1 MAAPQKLPAV
11 IRRDGRIT
19 QPAHKTTTAISTAQ
33 MHHDSSLTG
42 NGERKAPTNPP
53 ERQNEGRNPRR
64 QAGPNEKAEDHPLTP

>member
-42 NGERKAPTNPP
+42 NGEREAPTNPLSVRTRAAIP
-53 ERQNEGRNPRR
+53 AARLAPMRR
-64 QAGPNEKAEDHPLTP
+64 LKTIH